1 MNKEIQTSDEN
12 QTEEAGSAFSKNL
25 LKKSLSR
32 SIVIFLEGNLG
43 AGKTTFTKGLMRGL
57 GYNELVKS
65 PTYNL
70 VEIHETEKLKVFHFD
85 LYRINEP
92 HELTEI
98 GIEEYLEKIGGEDLR
113 RAKPHINGNSL
124 LFSILNRGKKFYMYI

>member
-57 GYNELVKS
+57 GSVSYTHLTL
-65 PTYNL
+65 PT
-70 VEIHETEKLKVFHFD
+70 K
-85 LYRINEP
+85 
-92 HELTEI
+92 
-98 GIEEYLEKIGGEDLR
+98 
-113 RAKPHINGNSL
+113 A
-124 LFSILNRGKKFYMYI
+124 